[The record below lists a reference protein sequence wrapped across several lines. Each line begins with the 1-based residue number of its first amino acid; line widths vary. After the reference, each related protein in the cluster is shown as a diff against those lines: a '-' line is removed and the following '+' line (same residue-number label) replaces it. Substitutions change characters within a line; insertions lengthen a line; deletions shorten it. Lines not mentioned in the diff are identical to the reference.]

1 MSSIMLY
8 GPPGGGK
15 TTLAAS
21 LYKLGFIPT
30 FIDLDRKVRTMENLQ
45 EPLASGKIRV
55 IDFKSRLVEE
65 SFKNRIK
72 KGIGG
77 PTGKMLKE
85 PQGYMEIADIVTQ
98 LEEQPVEDHDKVV
111 PILDSFTRADEH
123 LKRYIMWANQR
134 NVITQPDW
142 GFIRTNFEELFDSWF
157 RMQPLTY
164 PHCVIIAHDRPE
176 RDELDGRVKIRP
188 QISSGFRDVA
198 GSYVDEQYYCFVEV
212 SRSGEAEYKVMT
224 KPVGQVDQAR
234 TSRVL
239 NTWVPADFE
248 LIFNAPKA
256 EKKKPIQGPKLKK

>member
-111 PILDSFTRADEH
+111 PIWIHSLERMSTLKGTSCGPTKGMSLLNLTGDSFVPT
-123 LKRYIMWANQR
+123 
-134 NVITQPDW
+134 
-142 GFIRTNFEELFDSWF
+142 
-157 RMQPLTY
+157 
-164 PHCVIIAHDRPE
+164 
-176 RDELDGRVKIRP
+176 
-188 QISSGFRDVA
+188 
-198 GSYVDEQYYCFVEV
+198 
-212 SRSGEAEYKVMT
+212 SRSY
-224 KPVGQVDQAR
+224 
-234 TSRVL
+234 
-239 NTWVPADFE
+239 
-248 LIFNAPKA
+248 LIHGSGCN
-256 EKKKPIQGPKLKK
+256 L